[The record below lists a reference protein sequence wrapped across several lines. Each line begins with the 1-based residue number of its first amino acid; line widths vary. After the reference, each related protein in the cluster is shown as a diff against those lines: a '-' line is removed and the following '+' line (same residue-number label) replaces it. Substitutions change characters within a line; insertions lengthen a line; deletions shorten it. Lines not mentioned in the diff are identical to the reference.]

1 LAGLPRRRPG
11 LTAALAAAVVLAAG
25 AAAAAVLA
33 EAPGGTGGLA
43 ERWTRTEPAR
53 TGADGGGVGG
63 VGERVASGGLEF
75 TVTEVHT
82 GVRRVG
88 GEVTGERAE
97 GRFVIARVRVR
108 NTGEEAATF
117 TDADQRLV
125 DSRGR
130 RHAPDNSAGL
140 RVGGSGRLFGRLG
153 PGEEGNGGLVFDIPA
168 GAEPVELR
176 LSDFRAEKPAVVRL
190 DP

>member
-1 LAGLPRRRPG
+1 RPVAV
-11 LTAALAAAVVLAAG
+11 AALALVLAAG
-25 AAAAAVLA
+25 AAAVALVAAH
-33 EAPGGTGGLA
+33 PGAAGGPA
-43 ERWTRTEPAR
+43 GRPAATEPAR
-53 TGADGGGVGG
+53 AGADGGRTGG
-63 VGERVASGGLEF
+63 VGDRVASGGLEF
-75 TVTEVHT
+75 HVTRVHT

-97 GRFVIARVRVR
+97 GRFVIARLRVR

-125 DSRGR
+125 DSHGR
-130 RHAPDNSAGL
+130 AHAPDTSAGL

-153 PGEEGNGGLVFDIPA
+153 PGEEGRGGLVFDIPA
-168 GAEPVELR
+168 GADPVELR